1 MDRGIY
7 KYKCSDCGHEFI
19 GIYME
24 LNCTAASVPVRC
36 PKCGSLKL
44 SITYAELQD
53 YVADHFHKT
62 VNVGYVDGDTMS
74 VSVPIKVLGFTKNVS
89 INIIV
94 KGIEG
99 TDLFLSYDGKMGID
113 LLVSPAISYA
123 KKLVPEKA
131 GFVEQ
136 MPGNIVKLRLGDIDK
151 LQKVFEKVALKGI
164 RFTPES
170 IEADIAL
177 L

>member
-1 MDRGIY
+1 MKHSYLIHRDYLSR
-7 KYKCSDCGHEFI
+7 
-19 GIYME
+19 
-24 LNCTAASVPVRC
+24 NC
-36 PKCGSLKL
+36 
-44 SITYAELQD
+44 ID
-53 YVADHFHKT
+53 
-62 VNVGYVDGDTMS
+62 
-74 VSVPIKVLGFTKNVS
+74 IKVLGFTKNVS
-89 INIIV
+89 ISIIV

-131 GFVEQ
+131 GFMEQ

-151 LQKVFEKVALKGI
+151 LQKVFEKVALRAI
-164 RFTPES
+164 RFAPES
-170 IEADIAL
+170 IEAEIAL

>member
-1 MDRGIY
+1 MKHSYLIHRDYLSR
-7 KYKCSDCGHEFI
+7 
-19 GIYME
+19 
-24 LNCTAASVPVRC
+24 NC
-36 PKCGSLKL
+36 
-44 SITYAELQD
+44 ID
-53 YVADHFHKT
+53 
-62 VNVGYVDGDTMS
+62 
-74 VSVPIKVLGFTKNVS
+74 IKVLGFTKNVS
-89 INIIV
+89 ISIIV

-164 RFTPES
+164 RFTPEN

>member
-1 MDRGIY
+1 MAEAG
-7 KYKCSDCGHEFI
+7 
-19 GIYME
+19 
-24 LNCTAASVPVRC
+24 
-36 PKCGSLKL
+36 KL
-44 SITYAELQD
+44 RYYQINEINMKLAITYSELQD
-53 YVADHFHKT
+53 YVASHFHKIVNFGFVDEAT
-62 VNVGYVDGDTMS
+62 VS
-74 VSVPIKVLGFTKNVS
+74 VSVPIKVFGFTKSVG

-94 KGIEG
+94 KKIEG

-131 GFVEQ
+131 DWVEQ

-151 LQKVFEKVALKGI
+151 LQKVFEKVELKTI
-164 RFTPES
+164 RFTPEH
-170 IEADIAL
+170 IEVDVAL

>member
-1 MDRGIY
+1 MKI
-7 KYKCSDCGHEFI
+7 
-19 GIYME
+19 
-24 LNCTAASVPVRC
+24 
-36 PKCGSLKL
+36 

-53 YVADHFHKT
+53 YVASHFHRT
-62 VNVGYVDGDTMS
+62 VNLGYVDGATVS
-74 VSVPIKVLGFTKNVS
+74 VSVPIKVLGFTKSIS
-89 INIIV
+89 INLIV
-94 KGIEG
+94 KKIEG

-131 GFVEQ
+131 DWVEQ

-151 LQKVFEKVALKGI
+151 LQKVFEKVELKTI
-164 RFTPES
+164 RFTPER
-170 IEADIAL
+170 IEVDIAL

>member
-1 MDRGIY
+1 M
-7 KYKCSDCGHEFI
+7 
-19 GIYME
+19 
-24 LNCTAASVPVRC
+24 
-36 PKCGSLKL
+36 KL
-44 SITYAELQD
+44 AITYAELQD
-53 YVADHFHKT
+53 YVASHFKKI
-62 VNVGYVDGDTMS
+62 VNLGYVDEATVS
-74 VSVPIKVLGFTKNVS
+74 VSVPIKVLGFTKSIS
-89 INIIV
+89 INLIV
-94 KGIEG
+94 KKIEG

-113 LLVSPAISYA
+113 MLVSPAISYA

-136 MPGNIVKLRLGDIDK
+136 MPGNIVKLRLDDIDK
-151 LQKVFEKVALKGI
+151 LQKVFEKVALKDI